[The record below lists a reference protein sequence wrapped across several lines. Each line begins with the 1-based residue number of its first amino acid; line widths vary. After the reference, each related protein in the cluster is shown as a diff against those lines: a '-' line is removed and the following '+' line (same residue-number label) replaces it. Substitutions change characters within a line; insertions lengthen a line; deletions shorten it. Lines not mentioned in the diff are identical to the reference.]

1 MSFARVVGQRLQI
14 AMFIAMVWF
23 GMPQLGLAIEIYK
36 WVDENGVTHYSNEK
50 PRDMQSSIV
59 PQAGLS
65 VIPGDRIGREAARAA
80 EAEKGSDQPPVLV
93 IGVPYVDQQA
103 LSERRAQMLHD
114 CHVNRGTDCE
124 REVDTELRAE
134 CLQGCPPIHLV
145 PPPRGITPIPIPV
158 LCPKPPAIRI
168 R

>member
-93 IGVPYVDQQA
+93 IG
-103 LSERRAQMLHD
+103 
-114 CHVNRGTDCE
+114 CHTLISR
-124 REVDTELRAE
+124 L
-134 CLQGCPPIHLV
+134 
-145 PPPRGITPIPIPV
+145 
-158 LCPKPPAIRI
+158 
-168 R
+168 